1 MRDDDRKEMT
11 YYEQPVIGTV
21 DIEGIS
27 QSIASVDTYNVISD
41 LDISLADKRL
51 SKKDK
56 TSITRSLA
64 DIQQLALDLSR
75 IALTQEADRDVQIE
89 RVSLAIKNREYNV
102 IALLRRDYRV
112 SVTSLPRLK
121 LLDVASLISVLFA
134 SVNHANVN
142 ERALSPRE
150 NFF

>member
-1 MRDDDRKEMT
+1 MT

-89 RVSLAIKNREYNV
+89 RVPLAIKNREYNV

-112 SVTSLPRLK
+112 SVTALPRLK

-142 ERALSPRE
+142 E
-150 NFF
+150 